1 MNDNAQYQEWPQQM
15 FYTCKQVAN
24 ILGLS
29 HLTIRN
35 YCNSGRIFSI
45 QFAPYSSTLIPRS
58 EVQRLLVER
67 GKIVTGDHTH
77 TSEGVGE

>member
-15 FYTCKQVAN
+15 FYTCKQVAG

-29 HLTIRN
+29 HLTVRN

-45 QFAPYSSTLIPRS
+45 QFAPYSSTLIPHS
-58 EVQRLLVER
+58 EVQRLLAER
-67 GKIVTGDHTH
+67 GKLATNDRTR
-77 TSEGVGE
+77 TPEGV